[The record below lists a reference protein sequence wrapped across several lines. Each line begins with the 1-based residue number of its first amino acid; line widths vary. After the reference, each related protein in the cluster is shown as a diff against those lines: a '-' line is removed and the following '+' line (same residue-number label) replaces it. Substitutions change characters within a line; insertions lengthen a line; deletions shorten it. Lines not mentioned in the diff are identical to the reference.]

1 MTAEHREEYVGL
13 ESGSI
18 RPHSLLSISKNSVN
32 IFDSLW
38 QSRVKTFI

>member
-1 MTAEHREEYVGL
+1 MTAEHRDEYVGL

-18 RPHSLLSISKNSVN
+18 RLHSSLNIFQNSVN
-32 IFDSLW
+32 IFDSLR